1 VGVGAA
7 FWWTFGGA
15 MMGGVWMMSVGAV
28 AAAVLPGAGV
38 ISATRLVGDHIAPGF
53 GVLLLVVAFGGLITA
68 TSLNFY
74 GASLTLLSIAD
85 SFVKLR
91 NSITE
96 RVVSLG
102 IVTVLASALSFSASE
117 NFIHDYELLLSV
129 LLYIFTPWTAINL
142 IDFYFVRH
150 CEYSIKD
157 IFDPDGIYGRWNMRG
172 IIAYIAGFVVMIPFF
187 RHISSPDRLPVNWE
201 GLMFQCLSASLFL
214 PWHTC
219 SCVEI

>member
-1 VGVGAA
+1 MDDVGRRCRGGGLAGGRGD
-7 FWWTFGGA
+7 FGHASGRRSYCA
-15 MMGGVWMMSVGAV
+15 R
-28 AAAVLPGAGV
+28 
-38 ISATRLVGDHIAPGF
+38 I

-187 RHISSPDRLPVNWE
+187 STHIFTGPVARELGGADVSMLVGLPV
-201 GLMFQCLSASLFL
+201 SAVAYLFMCRNL
-214 PWHTC
+214 KENNLNLAQLHK
-219 SCVEI
+219 